1 MAGAMLSRSQSD
13 VARIVTSPHADQIED
28 KPVICILLLGDYN
41 YMPVRNQ
48 IPSILVCI
56 AHICIII
63 LYSHL
68 S

>member
-1 MAGAMLSRSQSD
+1 MLSRSQSD

-48 IPSILVCI
+48 IP
-56 AHICIII
+56 A
-63 LYSHL
+63 HL
-68 S
+68 SALLTFAL